1 MPAFMTSSSHTCP
14 KESLTVEC
22 VESGTTGGG
31 GGCIPTDTHS
41 ESSFSSSQKARSP
54 RRAPQGLVNSK
65 GGLEGRQ
72 RSIHFTVL
80 QMLSSEL
87 SCSLRARRFSSTHAC
102 KMFWG
107 LKTTN
112 PVECHESPLVNH
124 LSGTRQAEFLSSQPS
139 WGSLARTKQHTF
151 GFQDS
156 KTNPCP
162 RSALPA

>member
-1 MPAFMTSSSHTCP
+1 MNLVRLVVVVVVSPQ
-14 KESLTVEC
+14 
-22 VESGTTGGG
+22 
-31 GGCIPTDTHS
+31 THIL
-41 ESSFSSSQKARSP
+41 SQVSQVLRKQVV
-54 RRAPQGLVNSK
+54 QGELLKVCSIAK

-156 KTNPCP
+156 KTDPCP